1 MSCVVTVPPRE
12 GGLAPFLSAGMGMSG
27 SDPGLG
33 VRGQELPRGKS
44 EDKDVRGGM
53 SHVWS
58 QWLDPKYPKC
68 PALN

>member
-1 MSCVVTVPPRE
+1 
-12 GGLAPFLSAGMGMSG
+12 MSG

-44 EDKDVRGGM
+44 EDKDVRGGL
-53 SHVWS
+53 SHVSS

>member
-1 MSCVVTVPPRE
+1 M
-12 GGLAPFLSAGMGMSG
+12 APFLSAGMGMSG

-33 VRGQELPRGKS
+33 VRGQELPREKT
-44 EDKDVRGGM
+44 EDEDVRGAL
-53 SHVWS
+53 SPVSS